1 MVTIV
6 NNVETKEEVIPELEI
21 KDNQILLGGK
31 SAQVLEI
38 SDRQFEIIFD
48 QDLPMNKHDYAATL
62 RTLLLGR
69 RSKGFNSSWN
79 MDRANVLVV
88 RLEVES
94 HPKSVKTM
102 RAAVE
107 ASKAK

>member
-1 MVTIV
+1 M
-6 NNVETKEEVIPELEI
+6 P
-21 KDNQILLGGK
+21 
-31 SAQVLEI
+31 AQVLETGN
-38 SDRQFEIIFD
+38 RQFEIIFD

-79 MDRANVLVV
+79 MDHANVLVV
-88 RLEVES
+88 RLEVS
-94 HPKSVKTM
+94 DKAKSIKTM

-107 ASKAK
+107 ASKVN